1 MCVYVPINHAG
12 RLLRKTE
19 YQYSDFYIQLAAHF
33 LLEVYQET
41 GAVYCYVCY
50 YVLFEVAHLQIKLV
64 SYGTQP
70 SCWSLARRGAE
81 VMHRY
86 N

>member
-1 MCVYVPINHAG
+1 MYLHINHAG

-41 GAVYCYVCY
+41 GAVYCYICY
-50 YVLFEVAHLQIKLV
+50 YVLFNVAYLQATLV

-70 SCWSLARRGAE
+70 SCWSLAGRGAE
-81 VMHRY
+81 VMHRCS
-86 N
+86 

>member
-1 MCVYVPINHAG
+1 MIYCRNVDVDVNVNIVYVYDIVNLLYVYTYVYVHINHAG

-41 GAVYCYVCY
+41 GTVYCYIILRTV
-50 YVLFEVAHLQIKLV
+50 
-64 SYGTQP
+64 
-70 SCWSLARRGAE
+70 
-81 VMHRY
+81 
-86 N
+86 